1 MIAAART
8 SLVDSSASILRDHI
22 INGSWRVG
30 DKIPVEPALA
40 EMLGVSRG
48 TARAAVRSLVDAGL
62 LDVRQGSGT
71 FVKSA
76 QEMSADVKRIRR
88 TGLRNQFEVRRALE
102 VEAARLAATRAT
114 AEDIRSLR
122 SLLAKRGDWLG
133 HERDNGRF
141 IADDYQFHRGIVKA
155 AHNRALL
162 ETYQFLSHAVSETIA
177 STLEIDIPE
186 PDHAAHE
193 ALIEAIASG
202 SPSTADR
209 AVRRFMT
216 PILDA
221 LPAASGT

>member
-1 MIAAART
+1 MVIAART
-8 SLVDSSASILRDHI
+8 SLVDSSAAILREHI
-22 INGSWRVG
+22 VKGSWRVG

-62 LDVRQGSGT
+62 LDVWQGSGT
-71 FVKSA
+71 FVKSV
-76 QEMSADVKRIRR
+76 QEISADVKRIRR

-114 AEDIRSLR
+114 PEDIQRLR

-133 HERDNGRF
+133 HETDNSRF
-141 IADDYQFHRGIVKA
+141 VADDYQFHLGIVKA

-162 ETYQFLSHAVSETIA
+162 ETYQFLSCAVNETIA

-186 PDHAAHE
+186 PDRAAHE
-193 ALIEAIASG
+193 ALIDAIASG
-202 SPSTADR
+202 SPSIADR
-209 AVRRFMT
+209 AIRRFMN
-216 PILDA
+216 PILKA
-221 LPAASGT
+221 LPGAPST